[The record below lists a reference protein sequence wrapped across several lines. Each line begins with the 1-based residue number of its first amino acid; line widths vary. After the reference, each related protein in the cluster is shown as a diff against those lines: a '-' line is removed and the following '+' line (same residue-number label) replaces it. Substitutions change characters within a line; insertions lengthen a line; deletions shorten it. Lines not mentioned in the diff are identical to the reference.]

1 MLASQKQSQKQP
13 QNRPTQALR
22 KTRTMGPTSP
32 VPPTPARPRTKPKAK
47 TRSLPEPRPPKP
59 VPKTPRHRIIS
70 PPILSSDTG
79 SQEEEDSRHNAAE
92 MVMVEE
98 EVEEVKEEDEE
109 VEEEDEEGE
118 KEPENF
124 AVEMSY
130 KIYVNKTV
138 K

>member
-1 MLASQKQSQKQP
+1 
-13 QNRPTQALR
+13 
-22 KTRTMGPTSP
+22 
-32 VPPTPARPRTKPKAK
+32 
-47 TRSLPEPRPPKP
+47 
-59 VPKTPRHRIIS
+59 
-70 PPILSSDTG
+70 
-79 SQEEEDSRHNAAE
+79 
-92 MVMVEE
+92 MVEE
-98 EVEEVKEEDEE
+98 EVEEVEQEDE